1 MIMNH
6 MIAILRVSYAAL
18 QENVLEEATRMIP
31 DTRQRLEGALQD
43 LSNFM
48 VSSRSP
54 QHDAQHNPPTKHPI
68 FSCCTPVVFTWHGT
82 APECWSSERASVAK
96 GTQGVCLTHRVG
108 DKASENMLCRWA

>member
-1 MIMNH
+1 MNH
-6 MIAILRVSYAAL
+6 MIAILRMSYAAL

-54 QHDAQHNPPTKHPI
+54 QHDAQHNAPTKHP
-68 FSCCTPVVFTWHGT
+68 VVHLWCSPGMVQLLS
-82 APECWSSERASVAK
+82 AGLLKER
-96 GTQGVCLTHRVG
+96 QLPRVRR
-108 DKASENMLCRWA
+108 ACV

>member
-1 MIMNH
+1 MNH
-6 MIAILRVSYAAL
+6 MIAILRMSYAAL
-18 QENVLEEATRMIP
+18 QENVLEESTRMIP

-68 FSCCTPVVFTWHGT
+68 FHVVHLWCSPGMVQLLS
-82 APECWSSERASVAK
+82 AGLLKER
-96 GTQGVCLTHRVG
+96 QLPRVRR
-108 DKASENMLCRWA
+108 ACV